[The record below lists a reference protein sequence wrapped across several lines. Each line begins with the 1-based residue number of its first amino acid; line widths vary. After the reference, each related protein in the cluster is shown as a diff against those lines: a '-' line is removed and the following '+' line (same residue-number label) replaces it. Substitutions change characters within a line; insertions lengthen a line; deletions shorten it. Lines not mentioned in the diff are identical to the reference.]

1 VPNVGAPNFFKHT
14 LLDLKTQVDPDKVVE
29 GDLNTP
35 LSPTGM
41 SSKKKKIYKETIDLS
56 DTIYQ
61 MDLIDLYRV
70 TIPFFNSTIYIL
82 LSRVWNFLQN
92 RTYFRLQSKF

>member
-41 SSKKKKIYKETIDLS
+41 SSKKKK
-56 DTIYQ
+56 
-61 MDLIDLYRV
+61 
-70 TIPFFNSTIYIL
+70 STKKL
-82 LSRVWNFLQN
+82 
-92 RTYFRLQSKF
+92 